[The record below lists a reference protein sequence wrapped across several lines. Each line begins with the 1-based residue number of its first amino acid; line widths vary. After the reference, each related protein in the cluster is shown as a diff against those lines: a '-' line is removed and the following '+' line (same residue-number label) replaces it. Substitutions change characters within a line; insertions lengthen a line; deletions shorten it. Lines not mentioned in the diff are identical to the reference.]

1 MVYFIKGFV
10 MKSTIIG
17 IALFPMSGAFPQ
29 PSAQIKEALAG
40 GQVSDPCL

>member
-1 MVYFIKGFV
+1 

-17 IALFPMSGAFPQ
+17 IARFSVSGAFPQ

-40 GQVSDPCL
+40 DQVSDSCL